1 MYSKIIVSLALDQ
14 GFGQRA
20 LEIARALK
28 SEGGEIIALHVF
40 EPLNGTVSAY
50 VSEEAVAQAMA
61 KVRAGLAERIG
72 DATDVTPVIIKG
84 HSGRSITDYARKE
97 GADLIIV
104 GSHKPGLGDYLLGST
119 SARIVRHAPCT
130 VHVLR

>member
-50 VSEEAVAQAMA
+50 VSEDAVAQAMA

-72 DATDVTPVIIKG
+72 DATD
-84 HSGRSITDYARKE
+84 
-97 GADLIIV
+97 L
-104 GSHKPGLGDYLLGST
+104 
-119 SARIVRHAPCT
+119 RHAC
-130 VHVLR
+130 LIRLF

>member
-50 VSEEAVAQAMA
+50 VSEDAVAQAMA

-72 DATDVTPVIIKG
+72 DASDVTPVIIKG

>member
-28 SEGGEIIALHVF
+28 SDGGEIIALHVF

>member
-50 VSEEAVAQAMA
+50 VSEDAVAQAMA

-84 HSGRSITDYARKE
+84 HSGRSFTDYARKE

>member
-50 VSEEAVAQAMA
+50 VSEDAVAQAMA

>member
-50 VSEEAVAQAMA
+50 VSEDAVAQAMA

-119 SARIVRHAPCT
+119 SARIARHAPCT

>member
-61 KVRAGLAERIG
+61 KVRAGLAERIC